1 MPPQEQEKMK
11 NRWIDLALLYKDIDE
26 PEIFQNV
33 YLTNVATD
41 KNVKMATNAE
51 IRGDYVEAFNSFKRA
66 TDQFP
71 DDTYEYGLWE
81 EQKLYCYTQ
90 LTQWEDIA
98 NMVNNAT
105 NNDPMSN
112 IWDTKTKVSNL
123 FTQKLYCCL
132 LISLLHE

>member
-1 MPPQEQEKMK
+1 MIVSPEDKEKIK

-41 KNVKMATNAE
+41 DIVKHATNAE
-51 IRGDYVEAFNSFKRA
+51 IRGDYVEAFNSFKKA
-66 TDQFP
+66 TD
-71 DDTYEYGLWE
+71 DLSNDTYESNLWE

-98 NMVNNAT
+98 YMVNSVT
-105 NNDPMSN
+105 NNDPVSS
-112 IWDTKTKVSNL
+112 IWDPQTKVNNRSRFCN
-123 FTQKLYCCL
+123 FHIK
-132 LISLLHE
+132 